1 MKRKRGLAGL
11 AVAIA
16 SSLLYGGGLLNPD
29 FENETGGEFGGWKI
43 PSNGPWKIVAGE
55 GVNGTRALVYENES
69 DKVPYCWV
77 TQEVSIE
84 GGRHY
89 TFETWLRTEN
99 IRCDM
104 QGATIFI
111 NWRNPDGKKG
121 EFWGM
126 GAQKGTH
133 DQWAKCGA
141 SVFIP
146 KGVTSV
152 RVNLILR
159 KGSLGKACF
168 DNVLLRA
175 EMDKPVIAV
184 VASSY
189 RRMASTGREKF
200 TAVLGVDTEKTP
212 LQRLSGS
219 FEWRGGDGRIRVAA
233 PQTMTDKSATIELDV
248 VRDIA
253 MGVNSVAFTLKD
265 LSTGK
270 VIGSA
275 TNLFSRVSALPERK
289 VYIDSHGRCIVDG
302 KPFFPL
308 GFYCTTIDGRLMK
321 HLVDT
326 PFNVLMPYDRPRTAK
341 PLDLAHAQGVKVLY
355 SLIDYFAGSRH
366 AKHIKNEADEY
377 KAIKGRVDSY
387 KNHPAILG
395 WYMSDEKPIAA
406 IGSMVRHAQWMEDL
420 DPDHPTWTV
429 LLTSGSKDVSKYIEA
444 SDVLGSDPYPI
455 GLMKEEIGLCSETTR
470 QMVAGTFGARGIW
483 QVPQVFDW
491 TAFRPN
497 AKTDWGARAPTR
509 DEMANMFWQCIA
521 EGANGLIAYTLNERH
536 LTVNGRTFDDRW
548 PEIVSVGRDI
558 KAKESILLSI
568 EPAPK
573 IVSKPV
579 GISARI
585 WSRSGRLHLL
595 AVNSTRNSVTGEIRL
610 SNGDKFI
617 VSLKGIEVTWVER

>member
-1 MKRKRGLAGL
+1 MIMKVFLGLL
-11 AVAIA
+11 TVAV
-16 SSLLYGGGLLNPD
+16 SLSLFGGGLVNPD

-43 PSNGPWKIVAGE
+43 PANGPWKIVAGE
-55 GVNGTRALVYENES
+55 GINGTRALVYENES

-99 IRCDM
+99 VRCDM
-104 QGATIFI
+104 QGATIFV

-126 GAQKGTH
+126 GAQRGTH

-159 KGSLGKACF
+159 KGSLGKAYF

-175 EMDKPVIAV
+175 EMDKLVIAV

-189 RRMASTGREKF
+189 RRTASSGREKF
-200 TAVLGVDTEKTP
+200 TAVLGIDAEKTP
-212 LQRLSGS
+212 LQQLSGS
-219 FEWRGGDGRIRVAA
+219 FEWRGIDGSIRVAA

-253 MGVNSVAFTLKD
+253 MGVNPVAFTLKD
-265 LSTGK
+265 SSSGK

-275 TNLFSRVSALPERK
+275 TNRFSRVSVRPERK
-289 VYIDSHGRCIVDG
+289 VRIDSHGRCIVDG
-302 KPFFPL
+302 RPFFPL
-308 GFYCTTIDGRLMK
+308 GFYCTTIDEQLMK
-321 HLVDT
+321 HLADT

-355 SLIDYFAGSRH
+355 SLIDYFAGSRY
-366 AKHIKNEADEY
+366 AKHIKTEADEY
-377 KAIKGRVDSY
+377 KAIKGRVDAF
-387 KNHPAILG
+387 KNHPALLG
-395 WYMSDEKPIAA
+395 WYMSDEKPVAA
-406 IGSMVRHAQWMEDL
+406 IGSMVRHAQWLEEL

-444 SDVLGSDPYPI
+444 SDVFGSDPYPI

-470 QMVAGTFGARGIW
+470 EMVAGTFGARGIW

-509 DEMANMFWQCIA
+509 GEMANMFWQCIA
-521 EGANGLIAYTLNERH
+521 EGANGLIAYTLNEKH
-536 LTVNGRTFDDRW
+536 LTVNGRTFSDRW
-548 PEIVSVGRDI
+548 PEIVAVGREI
-558 KAKESILLSI
+558 KEKESILLSVKSAPRI
-568 EPAPK
+568 EK
-573 IVSKPV
+573 KPE
-579 GISARI
+579 GISARV
-585 WSRSGRLHLL
+585 WSFNGKLHLL
-595 AVNSTRNSVTGEIRL
+595 VVNSTRKPVKGKVCL
-610 SNGDKFI
+610 SGGTSYDVNLEPIG
-617 VSLKGIEVTWVER
+617 VAWIER